1 MELYLP
7 NNIMAVQKK
16 KIKIKLAD
24 RCHGNKLKISKIS
37 QFRAFLNCSYSYKTE
52 KKIFKTN
59 YLRS

>member
-7 NNIMAVQKK
+7 NNIMAVQKKK

-37 QFRAFLNCSYSYKTE
+37 QFRAFLNCSYSYKKYKTE
-52 KKIFKTN
+52 KKDI
-59 YLRS
+59 